1 MTAILIVHHKTFHE
15 LERLLEA
22 LREESPT
29 ACGSGP
35 ILVVDVASGDSR
47 LERLPE
53 VYPEVTCL
61 ALQENVGFSAAVN
74 VGLRE
79 LEDRRVLLLNADVV
93 LTREQVTALEGIA
106 DRAPERGESPAALGP
121 LHRYEDGAPQLT
133 WGADPSWR
141 SERRRRRL
149 TRGCTQRDRAASEE
163 VLAEAK
169 ETREV
174 DWLSGSCILIDRTAP
189 GGGLEWD
196 EGYSLYFE
204 DMDWCR
210 RVREAGGRVVHT
222 PEVTVVHAHGAS
234 MKTASA
240 SVTRAAYRRGQ
251 MRYAARFLRPANRVA
266 LRLYLSGRIVSR
278 WLISLTD
285 PEERRSVWAELRAI
299 WQPL

>member
-1 MTAILIVHHKTFHE
+1 MAIPKPYSASDETAKRTVSPIVTAILIVHHKTFHE

-29 ACGSGP
+29 AHGSGP

-47 LERLPE
+47 LDRLPE
-53 VYPEVTCL
+53 TYPGVATL
-61 ALQENVGFSAAVN
+61 GLQENVGFSAAVN
-74 VGLRE
+74 AGLKE
-79 LEDRRVLLLNADVV
+79 LEDRRVLLLNADVL
-93 LTREQVTALEGIA
+93 LTREQVTALEGVA
-106 DRAPERGESPAALGP
+106 DRSAERSADRVECPAALGP
-121 LHRYEDGAPQLT
+121 LQRYEDGTPQLT

-149 TRGCTQRDRAASEE
+149 TRGCTQRDSAAGEE
-163 VLAEAK
+163 VLAEADG
-169 ETREV
+169 TREV

-210 RVREAGGRVVHT
+210 RVREAGGRVLHT
-222 PEVTVVHAHGAS
+222 SEVSVVHAHGAS

-240 SVTRAAYRRGQ
+240 SVA
-251 MRYAARFLRPANRVA
+251 P
-266 LRLYLSGRIVSR
+266 
-278 WLISLTD
+278 
-285 PEERRSVWAELRAI
+285 
-299 WQPL
+299 